1 MQSLWRVACVRIP
14 RFPIGAVWRAVQ
26 RAGSGTGAAGAQ
38 LLLPFTAPPIP
49 SSSSPN
55 GSSTPPAS
63 DPEHWDDIPIAL
75 IDGTG
80 NQKRLRAVSA
90 AAGRLGVRAG
100 MRPTEARALCA
111 DLHELQWDD
120 VAVHAATT
128 ELSAALVSASPQVTP
143 VAGAPGLWWVGA
155 SGFDGI
161 GGERELGGSLL
172 RVAKRW
178 HPRPRVAIAGS
189 CVAARA
195 ATWAGASFERTA
207 GDRTLVHVVAPD
219 NDAAYL
225 APAPLALVPM
235 DEELRA
241 ALHALGLRTVGAL
254 AALSSE
260 DVERRW
266 GEVGLRAWRLANAD
280 DARRPVL
287 ARVGTQ
293 PAVEVE
299 LTIPAATMEPILFLV
314 RAALERL
321 VHDMI
326 AHGRA
331 VAAVAITLT
340 LDDARGALVDAPVHT
355 ITREAR
361 AARPLARVLPLFERC
376 RALLDSWTL
385 DAPVSAVRV
394 AIVATAPLSGEQG
407 DLLTT
412 SWRDLG
418 AADAAIER
426 LRAELGAGA
435 IVRAEA
441 RDTHR
446 PERAGLWKDFG
457 SDTGGSDSRTV
468 RQSDSGSTAS
478 KTAIAYTERSS
489 GARPGRV
496 DHDRLTERP
505 AVMRAA
511 DKVRSGSDRQMV
523 RLVVSEAPVTP
534 TARRALDPPEA
545 IDVLCDNDVPRTI
558 TWRGQRIPVTR
569 ALGPERL
576 SGDWWDDGYRRDY
589 WRCESGLGEMVV
601 FLDRLDDA
609 WRVQAWSD

>member
-1 MQSLWRVACVRIP
+1 MLTD
-14 RFPIGAVWRAVQ
+14 G
-26 RAGSGTGAAGAQ
+26 AGA
-38 LLLPFTAPPIP
+38 
-49 SSSSPN
+49 
-55 GSSTPPAS
+55 
-63 DPEHWDDIPIAL
+63 
-75 IDGTG
+75 
-80 NQKRLRAVSA
+80 QKRLRAVSA
-90 AAGRLGVRAG
+90 AAGRAGVRAG

-111 DLHELQWDD
+111 DLHEFAWDD
-120 VAVHAATT
+120 VAIGAAVT
-128 ELSAALVSASPQVTP
+128 ELSAALVAASPQVTP
-143 VAGAPGLWWVGA
+143 VSGAPGLWWVGA

-161 GGERELGGSLL
+161 GGERELGSALL
-172 RVAKRW
+172 RVARRW
-178 HPRPRVAIAGS
+178 HPRPRVAIGDS

-195 ATWAGASFERTA
+195 ATWAGASFERTG
-207 GDRTLVHVVAPD
+207 GDRTLVHVIAPGH
-219 NDAAYL
+219 DAAWL

-254 AALSSE
+254 AALNAE

-266 GEVGLRAWRLANAD
+266 GEIGMRAWRLANAN

-287 ARVGTQ
+287 ARVETQ

-331 VAAVAITLT
+331 IAAVAITLT
-340 LDDARGALVDAPVHT
+340 LDDARGALVDAPAHT
-355 ITREAR
+355 VTREAR

-394 AIVATAPLSGEQG
+394 AIVAVAPLSGEQG
-407 DLLTT
+407 DLLST

-418 AADAAIER
+418 AADAALER

-441 RDTHR
+441 QDTHR

-457 SDTGGSDSRTV
+457 PSL
-468 RQSDSGSTAS
+468 QSDSPTVSQTSQTSQTSQSTRCQ
-478 KTAIAYTERSS
+478 TSS
-489 GARPGRV
+489 
-496 DHDRLTERP
+496 
-505 AVMRAA
+505 RAA
-511 DKVRSGSDRQMV
+511 ASGSDHRTV
-523 RLVVSEAPVTP
+523 RLVVREPVLATP
-534 TARRALDPPEA
+534 AARRALDPPEH
-545 IDVLCDNDVPRTI
+545 IDVSCDNEVPRTI
-558 TWRGQRIPVTR
+558 TWRGQCIPVTR

-601 FLDRLDDA
+601 YLDRSDDA